1 MQLRDLIKADG
12 KVFLK
17 SEWAPASESW
27 PAVSYSKRTVGEFLQ
42 REFQPG
48 RDAIVYVGTSNPLTT
63 EDPQHRQRLL
73 SVVSV
78 EPNQILETRECIP
91 AESWERAQRDFRG
104 RWFWSF
110 PALNIFDIEGFPSAY
125 DVAPKS
131 YRLLGLIVNRGNV
144 VEVERDER
152 EAILDVILVPVSF
165 VRPAGSS
172 KFTAQ
177 RTFLNLDQEIRREI
191 GRMVSG
197 ILNRVARSG
206 VEEKTVNPIRTACGE
221 TDLNI
226 MFGKKW
232 DEQNGL
238 CFLCNGP
245 LVVKS
250 SNYLLQASPDRI
262 DSQDSAYSKT
272 NTCITHLGC
281 NLAKN
286 KCTVAEFEDWLAVV
300 RGDPA

>member
-1 MQLRDLIKADG
+1 MRLRDVVKPDG

-73 SVVSV
+73 SAVSV

-91 AESWERAQRDFRG
+91 AESWERAQRDYRG

-110 PALNIFDIEGFPSAY
+110 PALNIFDIDGFPSAY
-125 DVAPKS
+125 DVIPKS
-131 YRLLGLIVNRGNV
+131 YRLLGQIVNRGNV

-152 EAILDVILVPVSF
+152 EAILDVVLAPVSF
-165 VRPAGSS
+165 VRPAGAS

-177 RTFLNLDQEIRREI
+177 RTLLNLDQRNSLGNWPNG
-191 GRMVSG
+191 GRHSE
-197 ILNRVARSG
+197 SS
-206 VEEKTVNPIRTACGE
+206 CG
-221 TDLNI
+221 
-226 MFGKKW
+226 
-232 DEQNGL
+232 
-238 CFLCNGP
+238 
-245 LVVKS
+245 
-250 SNYLLQASPDRI
+250 
-262 DSQDSAYSKT
+262 
-272 NTCITHLGC
+272 
-281 NLAKN
+281 
-286 KCTVAEFEDWLAVV
+286 
-300 RGDPA
+300 